1 MIYDKTM
8 FQYIHLKMMH
18 KKNRTKL
25 LFTAHI
31 LRVKS
36 FISVQ
41 LCVPGNKHL
50 LKFTC
55 AFLFSKCILRF
66 FWSPPHISLPFWHYY
81 SSHNQIIKRCVV
93 LCFWLPDIFPLHFG
107 VLQGLS
113 LLLVHLHVIY
123 SVLIRQKWLLCGGK
137 NMQRHHEIK
146 NSRVLCYTWKH
157 ATKNLVS
164 YSESHSSW
172 ERWFAMQ

>member
-1 MIYDKTM
+1 MR
-8 FQYIHLKMMH
+8 
-18 KKNRTKL
+18 KKKL

-31 LRVKS
+31 LWVKS

-50 LKFTC
+50 LNFTC

-66 FWSPPHISLPFWHYY
+66 LCHLHICLPFWHYY
-81 SSHNQIIKRCVV
+81 SQNQIIIHCVL
-93 LCFWLPDIFPLHFG
+93 LCFGLPDICPLHFG

-123 SVLIRQKWLLCGGK
+123 SVLIRQKWLLCAGK
-137 NMQRHHEIK
+137 NMQRHNEIK
-146 NSRVLCYTWKH
+146 NSWVLLHMKDW
-157 ATKNLVS
+157 N
-164 YSESHSSW
+164 
-172 ERWFAMQ
+172 